1 MLDDSCVEYINNAHR
16 IAGLTVLPG
25 FLTAGTRVALCKSMA
40 TLTLTTTCRDTQTSR
55 TRWYESWREYSR
67 ASATRL
73 QSIGTRLSSAIENA
87 SDRCSSSR
95 PRINT
100 PSSGLPTPLYTFRYT
115 THTAHD
121 TNTIGGRYYVFPY
134 PLSAREG
141 QDFCSGTG
149 QEDRNVITLE
159 NGVISWAFKGHSD
172 ECNNDLFHT
181 YHLHKQLFPCP
192 IARKVT
198 RNVPRKG
205 KFTLFFC

>member
-1 MLDDSCVEYINNAHR
+1 M
-16 IAGLTVLPG
+16 
-25 FLTAGTRVALCKSMA
+25 
-40 TLTLTTTCRDTQTSR
+40 
-55 TRWYESWREYSR
+55 
-67 ASATRL
+67 
-73 QSIGTRLSSAIENA
+73 
-87 SDRCSSSR
+87 
-95 PRINT
+95 
-100 PSSGLPTPLYTFRYT
+100 
-115 THTAHD
+115 
-121 TNTIGGRYYVFPY
+121 FPY

-205 KFTLFFC
+205 KLNFIFFLLINIINHYINYN